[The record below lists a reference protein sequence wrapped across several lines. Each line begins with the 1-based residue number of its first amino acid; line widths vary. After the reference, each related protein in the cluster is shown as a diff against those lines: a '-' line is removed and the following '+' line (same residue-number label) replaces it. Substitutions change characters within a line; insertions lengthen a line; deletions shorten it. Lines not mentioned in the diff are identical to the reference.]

1 MLWSLNHLRRYR
13 IRATDDSLGSVED
26 VFFDDLRWTVR
37 YLVVDTA
44 WLLGRRVLLPP
55 SVLGHP
61 DADAHEFPV
70 LLTKEQVRNG
80 PDIDAAQPVSRQQ
93 EIDLYGYYGWT
104 PYWAAASWAP
114 AVLPPDVDAQEAP
127 SRNGPAGNRTAGNGS
142 TGSVSGANGAEENA
156 PAGKAGIDLGLAV
169 PEHRDPHL
177 RSGREMMG
185 YRVRAT
191 DEAVGQIEDLLIDEA
206 GWVVRYC
213 VVATGT
219 WLPGRRVLVAPDW
232 VRDISWEQREVA
244 IGLSAEAVRSSPD
257 YNPGEAVGREYE
269 DSLHRHYGRAG
280 YWT

>member
-1 MLWSLNHLRRYR
+1 VGSRPMLWSLNHLRRYR

-80 PDIDAAQPVSRQQ
+80 PDIDAAQPVSRQH

-114 AVLPPDVDAQEAP
+114 AVLPPDIGVQEALA
-127 SRNGPAGNRTAGNGS
+127 RNASAESGFGENADAGNS
-142 TGSVSGANGAEENA
+142 E
-156 PAGKAGIDLGLAV
+156 IGLAV
-169 PEHRDPHL
+169 AEPEHRDPHL

-191 DEAVGQIEDLLIDEA
+191 DEAVGQVEDLLIDEA

-269 DSLHRHYGRAG
+269 DSLHRHYGRTG